1 MNIKN
6 DKQMKHFIILI
17 LAVAFSQVNG
27 NAQDTLCHKSIKQD
41 TLYEYICNCG
51 CHNHPVNNYSGLNSL
66 KARIAMKKA
75 LDDSLSNGT
84 NRTWSISVSGKVGGK
99 SSSITEQDSTIVSHT
114 EGDLNMSDSMQPTA
128 NIRLQLDSVSCY
140 YLKSIAS
147 KETPV
152 GVPVYFFFELATSA
166 LTDDSQ
172 LINLDAIADIATK
185 HHLVIRITGAAD
197 SATGTSG
204 INATLS
210 KKRADY
216 IAEELR
222 KRGVP
227 DDCLK
232 VIASG
237 GINSYTPV
245 KANRN
250 CKVELFV
257 K

>member
-1 MNIKN
+1 
-6 DKQMKHFIILI
+6 MKHFIILI

-27 NAQDTLCHKSIKQD
+27 NAQDTLCHKSIKRD

-84 NRTWSISVSGKVGGK
+84 NRTWSISASGKVGGK
-99 SSSITEQDSTIVSHT
+99 YSLNSEQDSTNCSHT
-114 EGDLNMSDSMQPTA
+114 EGDVNRVDSNLLAT
-128 NIRLQLDSVSCY
+128 NGGSLLDSLSLG
-140 YLKSIAS
+140 YLNGMTS
-147 KETPV
+147 KELPV
-152 GVPVYFFFELATSA
+152 GAPVYFFFELATSV
-166 LTDDSQ
+166 LTDGSQ
-172 LINLDAIADIATK
+172 LINLDAIADTAKK
-185 HHLVIRITGAAD
+185 HHLVICVTGAAD
-197 SATGTSG
+197 FATGTSG

-210 KKRADY
+210 KKRAEY

-237 GINSYTPV
+237 GIDAYTPV
-245 KANRN
+245 EANRN